1 MTPPHNNSIMTTLL
15 YHTRRI
21 SCVLFSHHCTGGEGT
36 GIDGALGGDQVSKAA
51 ARTTVPELS
60 TTITGNSCK
69 MEKKMTIHRH
79 ICMHVHVYLKTSHF
93 SYNCMFPSNSL
104 FANLEV
110 NKFYCL
116 NTTCTHTQPLTD
128 NIPSAVY
135 NGCICDSC
143 NVKNRIICIYTC
155 NQIVPIFRLNV
166 RELLSKE
173 SEHT

>member
-1 MTPPHNNSIMTTLL
+1 MHAWPHCTTLASRH
-15 YHTRRI
+15 HTWRL

-69 MEKKMTIHRH
+69 MEKKKMTIHRH
-79 ICMHVHVYLKTSHF
+79 IYMHVHVYLKASHF
-93 SYNCMFPSNSL
+93 SCNCMLPSNSL

-110 NKFYCL
+110 NKFYFL

-135 NGCICDSC
+135 NGCICDSYKIKRRI
-143 NVKNRIICIYTC
+143 NLHLHLQPNRPNI
-155 NQIVPIFRLNV
+155 
-166 RELLSKE
+166 
-173 SEHT
+173 